1 MYTYIRHCHHHD
13 LLDHSFNSFTG
24 DQADLETGFQQMK
37 MRREMRAKYSVYKKW
52 LKITLDSLPMK
63 RERNLRLAEMELRC
77 KLKLMKLVFDGFR
90 SGTIGAESTKV
101 AALERYAIELSISSF
116 VHSICLYSVH
126 VYILGGN

>member
-1 MYTYIRHCHHHD
+1 MCTRIYVIVIIMIIWT
-13 LLDHSFNSFTG
+13 DHSFISFTG

-52 LKITLDSLPMK
+52 LKITLDSIPMK

-77 KLKLMKLVFDGFR
+77 KLKLMKLIFDGFR

-101 AALERYAIELSISSF
+101 AALERYTVQLYLFIHSF
-116 VHSICLYSVH
+116 IPCAHILYMYVH
-126 VYILGGN
+126 